1 MKGFCSI
8 KPRPASKTISLFH
21 ISCLFCSLPCNLLRD
36 IAWNHSPSPTTKMCV
51 VKSLHW
57 YISCVKVLVCVCV
70 LCVYVCVC
78 MCAQAQRWT
87 LKAGRISLLV
97 FLYWLHGKFFLS
109 SNWNSSNLLEKEMA
123 THASVLAWRISGT
136 GSLVGCRLSGHTESD
151 TTEATWQQQ
160 GKGSSLSIFISLALW
175 RGLAHC
181 KVSTK
186 GSFEPGSWRE
196 GSEEKHPEIIQLGQ
210 AE

>member
-78 MCAQAQRWT
+78 VP
-87 LKAGRISLLV
+87 KHKGE
-97 FLYWLHGKFFLS
+97 LS
-109 SNWNSSNLLEKEMA
+109 RLGEYHCWCSFTGYTVSSSSPVIWNSSNLLEKEMA